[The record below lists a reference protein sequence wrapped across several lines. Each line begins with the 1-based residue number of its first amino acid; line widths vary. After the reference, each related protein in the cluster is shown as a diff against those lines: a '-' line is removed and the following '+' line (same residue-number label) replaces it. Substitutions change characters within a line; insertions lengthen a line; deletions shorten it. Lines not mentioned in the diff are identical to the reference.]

1 MCNGKGEARLGTVMH
16 TILNLE
22 QQKVLLDT
30 MRDAVV
36 ITDLRF
42 HILSW
47 NMAAAAMY
55 GWEAE
60 EVLGQFV
67 NDVIPQYQIGISYE
81 EAVERLAS
89 QGYYEGESVQTCRDG
104 RQLRVWA
111 KVTLLRNNAGEPVG
125 ALALNRDMTDRHQ
138 VEQALSQRLAMEQFV
153 AEMAAQFINLSP
165 NQVDAAID
173 EALRLAAEFAG
184 AVRSAVFMFYD
195 DLARITNTHEWCAD
209 PADSQKSQLQN
220 VVVRQLNLT
229 MMRFAAGEN
238 LIISRRQDVENLPGL
253 NTWMSQYGFR
263 GMLFVPMFY
272 QGQLV
277 GALGFFGAVGV
288 EVEWPDVWVTMLTLL
303 TSVIVN
309 ALQRKRADEQRRAHE
324 KELER
329 SNVELQEFAFV
340 ASHDLQ
346 EPLRKILTFGERL
359 RSRYG
364 ERLDERG
371 LDYLQRLER
380 SAVRMQSLLDGLLLY
395 SRVQTQD
402 RPFEPVNLTAVLH
415 AVLSD
420 LEAQI
425 ERVNGRVTV
434 QPLPT
439 IEADATQMRQLFQNL
454 ISNALKFHRPGVA
467 PEVDVRGERVDVNGR
482 DLLEIHIT
490 DNGIGF
496 EPQDGERIFGVFQ
509 RLHGRE
515 AYEGSGLGLAIC
527 RKIVL
532 RHYGHV
538 AAHSIPDNG
547 ATFVVQLPFTQLP
560 PGQKMI

>member
-1 MCNGKGEARLGTVMH
+1 MH

-22 QQKVLLDT
+22 QQKVLLDN

-47 NMAAAAMY
+47 NRAATTMY
-55 GWEAE
+55 GWEPE

-67 NDVIPQYQIGISYE
+67 NDVIPQYQVGSSYE
-81 EAVERLAS
+81 EAAERLYT
-89 QGYYEGESVQTCRDG
+89 QGYYEGEAIQTCRDG
-104 RQLRVWA
+104 RQLHVWA
-111 KVTLLRNNAGEPVG
+111 KVTLLRNKAGEPVG
-125 ALALNRDMTDRHQ
+125 VLALNRDVTDRHQ
-138 VEQALSQRLAMEQFV
+138 MEQALSQRLAMEQFV

-165 NQVDAAID
+165 NQVDAVID
-173 EALRLAAEFAG
+173 EALRLAAAFAG

-195 DLARITNTHEWCAD
+195 NLVRITNTHEWCAD
-209 PADSQKSQLQN
+209 PADSQKLQLQN

-238 LIISRRQDVENLPGL
+238 LVISRPQDVENLPGI
-253 NTWMSQYGFR
+253 NTWMSRHGFR
-263 GMLFVPMFY
+263 ATLFVPMFY
-272 QGQLV
+272 QGELV
-277 GALGFFGAVGV
+277 GALGFFGPVGV
-288 EVEWPDVWVTMLTLL
+288 EMEWPDVWVTMLTLL
-303 TSVIVN
+303 TSVIVS
-309 ALQRKRADEQRRAHE
+309 ALQRQRADEQRRVYE
-324 KELER
+324 LELER
-329 SNVELQEFAFV
+329 SNADLQEFASV

-359 RSRYG
+359 HARYG

-380 SAVRMQSLLDGLLLY
+380 SAMRMQLLLDGLLLY
-395 SRVQTQD
+395 SRVQAQD

-454 ISNALKFHRPGVA
+454 ISNALKFHRPGMP
-467 PEVDVRGERVDVNGR
+467 PEVDVQGKRVDVNGR
-482 DLLEIHIT
+482 DLLEIRIT

-496 EPQDGERIFGVFQ
+496 EPQDSERIFGVFQ
-509 RLHGRE
+509 RLHGRD

-538 AAHSIPDNG
+538 AAYGAPGNG